1 MKVYYNPQAI
11 GEIKGTYLVFDTNI
25 LGSYSSDVD
34 FFKTFNDIFK
44 DNIILIDPIVKLEFL
59 RGAFREQTYKE
70 KSKFLEYEKFS
81 IMIDHQEIYRKA
93 YENAFNIARIY
104 SHNGK
109 SNIPLGDILIISRLA
124 SYKENCLFIT
134 LDKND
139 FSTLLF
145 DRIAILTFERK
156 VKTEIL
162 EHIQLL
168 RFNQSKYN
176 KHLSSL
182 PN

>member
-1 MKVYYNPQAI
+1 MNAYYNPQTI
-11 GEIKGTYLVFDTNI
+11 EKIRGTYLVFDTNV
-25 LGSYSSDVD
+25 LGSYSSDVE
-34 FFKTFNDIFK
+34 FFKTFNEIFK

-70 KSKFLEYEKFS
+70 KSRFLEYEKFS
-81 IMIDHQEIYRKA
+81 TMVDHQEIYKKT

-109 SNIPLGDILIISRLA
+109 SSIPLGDILIISRLA

-134 LDKND
+134 LDKSD

-145 DRIAILTFERK
+145 DRIAIFTFERK
-156 VKTEIL
+156 VKTEVL

-168 RFNQSKYN
+168 RFNQSKYR
-176 KHLSSL
+176 KHLSNL
-182 PN
+182 PS